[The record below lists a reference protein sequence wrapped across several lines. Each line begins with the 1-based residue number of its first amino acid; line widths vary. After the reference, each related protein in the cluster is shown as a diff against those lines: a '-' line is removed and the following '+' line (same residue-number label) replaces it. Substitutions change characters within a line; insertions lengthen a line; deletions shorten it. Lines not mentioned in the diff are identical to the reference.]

1 MKFKKR
7 LSQKRQPFKKDDKVV
22 ISSEFYKN
30 DRPVYLCSWCNCTL
44 SKLQDAGKN
53 NTTYFCTRCAIEFDP
68 ESENL
73 RKESKLI
80 VPNRNIEPA
89 VTSIQTNMA
98 DEVAIRHT
106 PPIRGGFKE
115 LQDRGLKITSYKTSE
130 KE

>member
-1 MKFKKR
+1 MK
-7 LSQKRQPFKKDDKVV
+7 QPTKPNTNKNKDIVTIGD
-22 ISSEFYKN
+22 EWTGE
-30 DRPVYLCSWCNCTL
+30 DRPSYLCSWCNCTL

-80 VPNRNIEPA
+80 VPNRNEAA

-98 DEVAIRHT
+98 DEVEIKHT
-106 PPIRGGFKE
+106 PPIRGGFAEMAKKGTI
-115 LQDRGLKITSYKTSE
+115 RIKNYHTTE